1 MLERGIDCVVCCS
14 DIVEEDIINNV
25 AKRVTK
31 KVVRK
36 ITKKMIKKVIK
47 KIAKKRNSG
56 GFIVVF
62 FILIVFALK

>member
-25 AKRVTK
+25 AKRVT
-31 KVVRK
+31 VVRK

-47 KIAKKRNSG
+47 KIAKKKKFRRIHSS
-56 GFIVVF
+56 F
-62 FILIVFALK
+62 FYSHCFALK